1 MNYQKFAHVYDQ
13 VMDQQL
19 YDEWTDYAV
28 RSFSHS
34 AKRPVRKVMELA
46 CGTGEVSMR
55 LDDKG
60 YEVIGVDLSKNMLE
74 IAEKKAQG
82 RHIEWLQA
90 DMRVLEEVPIT
101 DAVTLFSDSLCY
113 LTDFEDVVS
122 VFEAVYDHL
131 EEGGIF
137 LFDVHSLHQMKEV
150 FPGYQYHFVEDDFA
164 FLWQSYELDEPGS
177 VEHVIDMY
185 IKQEDGNLYEH
196 FQEVHEEQTFPIE
209 MVEAALEMVGF
220 TDIKVTADFGRSQV
234 QETSPR
240 WFFQAVK

>member
-19 YDEWTDYAV
+19 YEEWTDYAV

-82 RHIEWLQA
+82 RSIEWLQA
-90 DMRVLEEVPIT
+90 DLRVLEDVPTT
-101 DAVTLFSDSLCY
+101 DCCNALFRSLCY

-122 VFEAVYDHL
+122 VFEAVYDPFRRGWNFPL
-131 EEGGIF
+131 RCA
-137 LFDVHSLHQMKEV
+137 LALSNARSL
-150 FPGYQYHFVEDDFA
+150 
-164 FLWQSYELDEPGS
+164 SR
-177 VEHVIDMY
+177 I
-185 IKQEDGNLYEH
+185 
-196 FQEVHEEQTFPIE
+196 PIS
-209 MVEAALEMVGF
+209 F
-220 TDIKVTADFGRSQV
+220 RGRRFCISM
-234 QETSPR
+234 
-240 WFFQAVK
+240 AKL

>member
-82 RHIEWLQA
+82 RPIKWLQA
-90 DMRVLEEVPIT
+90 DIGRGT
-101 DAVTLFSDSLCY
+101 DNRCSNAVFRFTL
-113 LTDFEDVVS
+113 
-122 VFEAVYDHL
+122 
-131 EEGGIF
+131 
-137 LFDVHSLHQMKEV
+137 LFNRL
-150 FPGYQYHFVEDDFA
+150 
-164 FLWQSYELDEPGS
+164 
-177 VEHVIDMY
+177 
-185 IKQEDGNLYEH
+185 
-196 FQEVHEEQTFPIE
+196 
-209 MVEAALEMVGF
+209 
-220 TDIKVTADFGRSQV
+220 
-234 QETSPR
+234 
-240 WFFQAVK
+240 